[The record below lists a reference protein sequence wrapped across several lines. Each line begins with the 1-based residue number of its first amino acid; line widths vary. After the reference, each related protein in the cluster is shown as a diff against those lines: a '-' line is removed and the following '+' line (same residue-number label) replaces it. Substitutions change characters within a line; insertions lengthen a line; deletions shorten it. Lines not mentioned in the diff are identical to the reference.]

1 MEGGAAAQSLVINV
15 GQLVGEEF
23 RQLHGVGGEV
33 ARLRN
38 ELATINALLRME
50 SEADEDVVDHFVR
63 EWMKQL
69 REVAYDAQDCVDL
82 YLFRVRS
89 RQGVRCFVRW
99 KRLLGTLW
107 ARRRL
112 AGDIRDLRA
121 LASAINEQHARY
133 GVSLEP
139 LRRTAAAS
147 DPAQAVAASARAL
160 RPADHHHPSN
170 QFVGNRAQ
178 ATYLANKVK
187 ALKSDDEND
196 KQLKVFSIVGF
207 GGLGKTTLAVEVCR
221 QLETEFQRQAQVS
234 VSQTFSGKDLQ
245 GLLKRLLLQI
255 ALPRTTD
262 LLVNIDTMNA
272 DDLERELG
280 ERLNNNRYLILIDDV
295 WSIAA
300 WDAIRSKLPS
310 SNCGSRIIVTT
321 RIDTVAKACSDA
333 NDDYIH
339 HMKKLNDE
347 DSEQLFVSKA
357 FGIGNT
363 CPKDLEAAMRSILK
377 KCGGL
382 PLAIVSIASLLASYK
397 PPEGKRMWET
407 VQKSIGSQMETNPT
421 LEGMRQIL
429 TLSYNHLPH
438 HLKACMMYLSIF
450 PEDYIIV
457 KDRLLKRWIAEGL
470 VAEKRGLTQME
481 LAEGYFNEL
490 MSRGIIDRA
499 TILVTL
505 REGREEGCRV
515 HDMMLEILVSK
526 SLEANFVSLIG
537 RQYEGTMSYS
547 ANTIR
552 RLSIHGGVEAHTDDG
567 SSSATVAAR
576 RRGVAG
582 IGGGV
587 TGMIVQHVRS
597 LSIFDPEAH
606 NKLLSRLDEFALLRV
621 LDLEGCKGLGRKHM
635 SCISRMYLL
644 RFLSLK
650 GTDIKEMP
658 PRIGDLEHLQTLD
671 VRQTDLKD
679 LPTTVKKLEKLE
691 HLLFS
696 GKGESWTGWMLPQG
710 IKKMRALRQVN
721 KAVIHD
727 PAVAEEIGELD
738 QLQELA
744 IYVDTRETAT
754 RIDQKKVA
762 EKLACSLS
770 QMYSLRWLDMGN
782 FGCDKWPFVPI
793 MDFLHQVESPPRLLR
808 YLKICGC
815 ISRLPDWLQS
825 LTDLVEFDIGW
836 TYLNGVQLFNVLC
849 KLPSLQRL
857 YLGPYFIRKGEDM
870 VARSSQ
876 SFPEL
881 KELTLGYSPEVPP
894 VYIFEEGSMSKLET
908 LAVYIGDQPKEIV
921 GIQHLTNLKE
931 VYFNG
936 WRDKLKHAVEQV
948 EELNKKRDVSE
959 QITIRVK
966 YEDTT
971 N

>member
-1 MEGGAAAQSLVINV
+1 
-15 GQLVGEEF
+15 
-23 RQLHGVGGEV
+23 
-33 ARLRN
+33 
-38 ELATINALLRME
+38 
-50 SEADEDVVDHFVR
+50 
-63 EWMKQL
+63 
-69 REVAYDAQDCVDL
+69 
-82 YLFRVRS
+82 
-89 RQGVRCFVRW
+89 
-99 KRLLGTLW
+99 
-107 ARRRL
+107 
-112 AGDIRDLRA
+112 
-121 LASAINEQHARY
+121 
-133 GVSLEP
+133 
-139 LRRTAAAS
+139 
-147 DPAQAVAASARAL
+147 
-160 RPADHHHPSN
+160 
-170 QFVGNRAQ
+170 
-178 ATYLANKVK
+178 
-187 ALKSDDEND
+187 
-196 KQLKVFSIVGF
+196 
-207 GGLGKTTLAVEVCR
+207 
-221 QLETEFQRQAQVS
+221 
-234 VSQTFSGKDLQ
+234 
-245 GLLKRLLLQI
+245 
-255 ALPRTTD
+255 
-262 LLVNIDTMNA
+262 
-272 DDLERELG
+272 
-280 ERLNNNRYLILIDDV
+280 LIDDV
-295 WSIAA
+295 WSISA

-310 SNCGSRIIVTT
+310 SNYGSRIIVTT

-333 NDDYIH
+333 NEDYIH
-339 HMKKLNDE
+339 HMKKLSDE
-347 DSEQLFVSKA
+347 DSEQLFVNKA
-357 FGIGNT
+357 FGFGNT

-429 TLSYNHLPH
+429 TLSYNNLPH

-537 RQYEGTMSYS
+537 GQYDGTMSYS

-552 RLSIHGGVEAHTDDG
+552 RLSIHGGVDAHTEDG

-576 RRGVAG
+576 RRGV
-582 IGGGV
+582 

-597 LSIFDPEAH
+597 LTIFDPEAH

-621 LDLEGCKGLGRKHM
+621 LDLEGCKGLGRKHL

-650 GTDIKEMP
+650 STDIKEMP
-658 PRIGDLEHLQTLD
+658 LRIGDLEHLQTLD
-671 VRQTDLKD
+671 VRQTNLND
-679 LPTTVKKLEKLE
+679 LPKTVKKLEKLE

-710 IKKMRALRQVN
+710 IHKMKALRQVN

-727 PAVAEEIGELD
+727 HAVAEEIGELD

-744 IYVDTRETAT
+744 IYVDTRETG
-754 RIDQKKVA
+754 IDQEKVA

-770 QMYSLRWLDMGN
+770 KMYSLRWLDMGN
-782 FGCDKWPFVPI
+782 FGCDRWPFIPI
-793 MDFLHQVESPPRLLR
+793 MHFLHQVESPPRLLR
-808 YLKICGC
+808 YLRICGC
-815 ISRLPDWLQS
+815 INKLPDWLQS

-836 TYLNGVQLFNVLC
+836 TYLNGVQLFSVLC
-849 KLPSLQRL
+849 KLPSLQKL

-870 VARSSQ
+870 VARSNQ

-894 VYIFEEGSMSKLET
+894 VYIFEEGSMPKLET

-948 EELNKKRDVSE
+948 EQLNRKRDVSE
-959 QITIRVK
+959 QITVRVK
-966 YEDTT
+966 YEDT